1 MSHGVEFYPIEF
13 YFLFIIYIYIYSILK
28 FYFIINDKALLI
40 LTFII

>member
-13 YFLFIIYIYIYSILK
+13 YFLF

>member
-13 YFLFIIYIYIYSILK
+13 YFLFIIYIYSILK